1 MIEAEILCQC
11 SSIALPDVGCV
22 GNRVLT
28 KGQIIYMDA
37 NKARASVDLQRAWRA
52 KAVAI
57 KYVQRFQ
64 ERREAPLPHALFQ
77 TPAPRSMVAAPEE
90 PEPQGHDILLVD
102 PDAIAAR
109 VVAELGRSPVN
120 ERVKVEVARQIQ
132 ELEDRLVA
140 RVAAAVLAAFR
151 VEYPAGIAT
160 TRTLSETAG
169 RVPVSGDVPVYVPSK
184 IEGSLK
190 ADLGVEAEKAGD
202 EAVSGAAAALRAA
215 REAGKKRRTETS
227 DD

>member
-1 MIEAEILCQC
+1 MIEAEIRCQC
-11 SSIALPDVGCV
+11 SSIALPDVGL
-22 GNRVLT
+22 GVLT
-28 KGQIIYMDA
+28 KGQIVFMDA
-37 NKARASVDLQRAWRA
+37 AKARSSVDLQRAWRA

-64 ERREAPLPHALFQ
+64 ERREAPVPHALFSSPP
-77 TPAPRSMVAAPEE
+77 TPRGMVAAPEE
-90 PEPQGHDILLVD
+90 PEPRGHDILLVD

-109 VVAELGRSPVN
+109 VVAELGRSPIN
-120 ERVKVEVARQIQ
+120 QRVKVEVARQVQ

-140 RVAAAVLAAFR
+140 RVATAVLAAFR
-151 VEYPAGIAT
+151 VEYPAGISTA
-160 TRTLSETAG
+160 RTQLETAG
-169 RVPVSGDVPVYVPSK
+169 RMPVSGDVPVYVPSK
-184 IEGSLK
+184 IDGSLK

-215 REAGKKRRTETS
+215 RGAGKKRCTEMS

>member
-1 MIEAEILCQC
+1 MIEAEIRCQC
-11 SSIALPDVGCV
+11 SSIALPDVGL
-22 GNRVLT
+22 GVLT
-28 KGQIIYMDA
+28 KGQVVYMDA
-37 NKARASVDLQRAWRA
+37 TKARSSADLQRAWRA
-52 KAVAI
+52 KAVTI

-64 ERREAPLPHALFQ
+64 ERREAPVPHALFVK
-77 TPAPRSMVAAPEE
+77 PPSPRSMVAAPEE

-120 ERVKVEVARQIQ
+120 ERVKIEVARQIQ

-151 VEYPAGIAT
+151 VEYPAGITT

-184 IEGSLK
+184 IDGSLK
-190 ADLGVEAEKAGD
+190 ADLGIEADKAGD